1 MEKLRI
7 GEYTQKITEHIEL
20 PGKISSIAIA
30 QNGEIYACSEKGLCR
45 YKDGE
50 WSKLFS
56 DGVFS
61 KVYCDKKGRV
71 FASLDKELYEITG
84 DGANKVADF
93 EFPIVDL
100 CGEEVL
106 YVLTEHSLHIEQE
119 EGFFCLQEM
128 GQDEIALAVQGER
141 LCVASKTVLQRMEGK
156 RRTWRCIFPAY
167 SSMPEININAIAFDK
182 TGFLLVGADEGLF
195 IYDYKSGWV
204 GKNEISI
211 LPEESV
217 YSICVCDDGSFVL
230 GTDAGAVLI
239 KNGLAKYLPATRYAF
254 DTNVTAVACSD
265 GAIYT
270 ASEGGIVKITEKVMT
285 LEEKARILF
294 ENTEKYF
301 PRAPGFVTWV
311 KSLDGKDCSHTTDN
325 DGLWTQHYL
334 AGLAMWYAV
343 TKDEEVL
350 KAARRLKE
358 GMLFLTRAPEIKGF
372 TARAVRFP
380 GEENWGTN
388 LESDSIG
395 NEWHRSSDGSYEWLG
410 ETSSDE
416 MTGHYAGFYLY
427 YEFCADEEE
436 KKEICEA
443 VCNITDH
450 ILDNDG
456 YLIDK
461 DGKPTSWAC
470 WNESA
475 LNLDNAWMW
484 EKGVNSLE
492 MLNFLKISYYMSG
505 NERYNKKYQD
515 LIENHHFL
523 INAAYHKRADG
534 HSSHID
540 DNLAMMNTLSY
551 LLVEKDPAI
560 RQYILMGLASHYEYE
575 KIEGNPYFAF
585 IYKGFTGAPCEVDSC
600 VKALKDYPLD
610 MKNRVMINSK
620 RRNIEMDYEPLKWFE
635 DPHIKY
641 PLAWDERPFAT
652 LGLRAFK
659 LDGGNGIT
667 YENGMSYIFIY
678 WLGRFLGIIEE

>member
-7 GEYTQKITEHIEL
+7 GEYTQRITEHFEL
-20 PGKISSIAIA
+20 TGKISSIAVA
-30 QNGEIYACSEKGLCR
+30 QNGDIYACSEKGLCR
-45 YKDGE
+45 LKDGE
-50 WSKLFS
+50 WNKLFS
-56 DGVFS
+56 DGAFS

-71 FASLDKELYEITG
+71 FASLDKALYEIT
-84 DGANKVADF
+84 DNGANEIAGFD
-93 EFPIVDL
+93 FPIVDL
-100 CGEEVL
+100 CGEDAL
-106 YVLTEHSLHIEQE
+106 YVLTEHSLHIESA
-119 EGFFCLQEM
+119 EGFFTLQEM
-128 GQDEIALAVQGER
+128 DQDEISLAVQGDR
-141 LCVASKTVLQRMEGK
+141 LCVASKTCLQRMEGK

-167 SSMPEININAIAFDK
+167 STMPEIHINVIAFDK
-182 TGFLLVGADEGLF
+182 TGYLLVGADEGLF

-204 GKNEISI
+204 GKNEISV

-217 YSICVCDDGSFVL
+217 YSICVCDDGSFLL
-230 GTDAGAVLI
+230 GTDAGAIHI

-254 DTNVTAVACSD
+254 STDVTALAYSD
-265 GAIYT
+265 GALYT
-270 ASEGGIVKITEKVMT
+270 ASEGGIVKISEKLMT
-285 LEEKARILF
+285 LEEKSKYLF
-294 ENTEKYF
+294 ELTEKNF

-325 DGLWTQHYL
+325 DGLWTQSYL
-334 AGLAMWYAV
+334 AGLSMWYAV
-343 TKDEEVL
+343 TKDKEVRE
-350 KAARRLKE
+350 AARRIKE
-358 GMLFLTRAPEIKGF
+358 GMLFLTKAPEIKGF

-380 GEENWGTN
+380 GEEYWGTN
-388 LESDSIG
+388 LESDEPG
-395 NEWHRSSDGSYEWLG
+395 CEWHRSSDGSYEWLG

-427 YEFCADEEE
+427 YELCADEEE

-492 MLNFLKISYYMSG
+492 MLNFLKISYHMSG
-505 NERYNKKYQD
+505 NERYNRKYRE

-523 INAAYHKRADG
+523 INAAYHKKADG
-534 HSSHID
+534 HSCHID

-560 RQYILMGLASHYEYE
+560 RQYLLMGLASHYEYE
-575 KIEGNPYFAF
+575 KIEGNPYYAF
-585 IYKGFTGAPCEVDSC
+585 IYKGFTGAPCDVDSC

-620 RRNIEMDYEPLKWFE
+620 RRNIEMDYEPLEWYE
-635 DPHIKY
+635 EPHIKY
-641 PLAWDERPFAT
+641 PFAWDERPFAT
-652 LGLRAFK
+652 LGINAFK

-678 WLGRFLGIIEE
+678 WLGRFLGIIE

>member
-7 GEYTQKITEHIEL
+7 GEYTQRITEHFEL
-20 PGKISSIAIA
+20 TGKISSIAVA
-30 QNGEIYACSEKGLCR
+30 QNGDIYACSEKGLCR
-45 YKDGE
+45 LKDGE
-50 WSKLFS
+50 WNKLFS
-56 DGVFS
+56 DGAFS
-61 KVYCDKKGRV
+61 KVYCDKKGRA
-71 FASLDKELYEITG
+71 FASLDKALYEIT
-84 DGANKVADF
+84 DNGANEIAGFD
-93 EFPIVDL
+93 FPIVDL
-100 CGEEVL
+100 CGEDAL
-106 YVLTEHSLHIEQE
+106 YVLTEHSLHVEQGD
-119 EGFFCLQEM
+119 GFFTLQEM
-128 GQDEIALAVQGER
+128 DQDEISLAVQGDR
-141 LCVASKTVLQRMEGK
+141 LCVASKTCLQRMEGK

-167 SSMPEININAIAFDK
+167 STMPEININVIAFDK
-182 TGFLLVGADEGLF
+182 TGYLLVGADEGLF

-204 GKNEISI
+204 GKNEISV

-217 YSICVCDDGSFVL
+217 YSICVCDDGSFLL
-230 GTDAGAVLI
+230 GTDAGAIHI

-254 DTNVTAVACSD
+254 STDVTALAYSD
-265 GAIYT
+265 GALYT
-270 ASEGGIVKITEKVMT
+270 ASEGGIVKISEKLMT
-285 LEEKARILF
+285 LEEKSKYLF
-294 ENTEKYF
+294 ELTEKNF

-325 DGLWTQHYL
+325 DGLWTQSYL
-334 AGLAMWYAV
+334 AGLSMWYAV
-343 TKDEEVL
+343 TKDKEVRE
-350 KAARRLKE
+350 AARRIKE
-358 GMLFLTRAPEIKGF
+358 GMLFLTKAPEIKGF

-380 GEENWGTN
+380 GEEYWGTN
-388 LESDSIG
+388 LESDEPG
-395 NEWHRSSDGSYEWLG
+395 CEWHRSSDGSYEWLG

-427 YEFCADEEE
+427 YELCADEEE

-492 MLNFLKISYYMSG
+492 MLNFLKISYHMSG
-505 NERYNKKYQD
+505 NERYNRKYQE

-523 INAAYHKRADG
+523 INAAYHKKADG
-534 HSSHID
+534 HSCHID

-560 RQYILMGLASHYEYE
+560 RQYLLMGLASHYEYE
-575 KIEGNPYFAF
+575 KIEGNPYYAF
-585 IYKGFTGAPCEVDSC
+585 IYKGFTGAPCDVDSC

-620 RRNIEMDYEPLKWFE
+620 RRNIEMDYEPLEWYE
-635 DPHIKY
+635 EPHIKY
-641 PLAWDERPFAT
+641 PFAWDERPFAT
-652 LGLRAFK
+652 LGINAFK

-678 WLGRFLGIIEE
+678 WLGRFLGIIE